1 MPAVIG
7 HDAKGKA
14 PLLAPFSLMP
24 EISVILPFH
33 NESAGV
39 HRLLHRLYPVLGQLG
54 LRYEII
60 CVDDGSTDNTF
71 ASLVHERQFDQRLKI
86 VRFARNFGKE
96 TALTCGLHLAKGD
109 AAITMDS
116 DLQHPPEVIPE
127 LVKKWREGF
136 EIVYAARANRETDG
150 RLRRILSRAFYAVF
164 RTIADVPMPEG
175 AGDFCLI
182 GRKAVDAINALPERN
197 RFMKGLTAWVG
208 FKQGT
213 VPFEVA
219 SRENG
224 HTHWSFFRLIRFAF
238 DGLSA
243 FSTLP
248 LRIWTWCGAAVSF
261 AAIAY
266 ALYLILDTL
275 IYGVSV
281 PGYASL
287 MVGILFLGGL
297 QLLSLGVIGEYMAR
311 IFTEVKARPLYFV
324 SERVGFE

>member
-1 MPAVIG
+1 
-7 HDAKGKA
+7 
-14 PLLAPFSLMP
+14 MP
-24 EISVILPFH
+24 ELSIILPFH
-33 NESAGV
+33 NESASV
-39 HRLLHRLYPVLGQLG
+39 HHLLARLYPVLGQLG
-54 LRYEII
+54 LSYEII
-60 CVDDGSTDNTF
+60 CVDDGSSDNTF
-71 ASLVHERQFDQRLKI
+71 AALVHERQFDQRLKI

-96 TALTCGLHLAKGD
+96 TALTCGLHMAKGR

-127 LVKKWREGF
+127 LLKKWREGF
-136 EIVYAARANRETDG
+136 EIVYATRASRKTDSLQH
-150 RLRRILSRAFYAVF
+150 RLCSRAFYAVF
-164 RTIADVPMPEG
+164 RMIADIQMPEG

-182 GRKAVDAINALPERN
+182 DRKAIDAINAMPERN

-213 VPFEVA
+213 VPFEVGLRD
-219 SRENG
+219 SG
-224 HTHWSFFRLIRFAF
+224 HTHWNFFRLIRFAF

-248 LRIWTWCGAAVSF
+248 LRIWTWCGALVSF
-261 AAIAY
+261 VAMAY
-266 ALYLILDTL
+266 AFYLILDTL

-281 PGYASL
+281 PGFASL

-297 QLLSLGVIGEYMAR
+297 QLLSLGFIGEYMAR

-324 SERVGFE
+324 SERVGFDCEK